1 MVVWLIGL
9 SGAGKTTLG
18 SKVKDL
24 FDEQN
29 IRSFVLDGDLVRNF
43 FNNDLGYSEAERRQN
58 IKRIMLAAA
67 VLEKTDIVPIVCNI
81 SPFEDLREFARGSFD
96 QYIQIYLRKDI
107 QNAQQSDV
115 KNVYKDHQDKT
126 PIVGLDLGFDEPQ
139 QSELVIDVDGDT
151 VEESFNRIKNILAG
165 SVQK

>member
-1 MVVWLIGL
+1 M
-9 SGAGKTTLG
+9 AGKTTLG